1 MKGIKLEQMAD
12 AIAARN
18 IAQMLLLMVLLGLLT
33 CAVAVG
39 ARAVYADA
47 VVAVY
52 ADDAW
57 VLLLKPLHVTFLE
70 QKFKSMLTLQ
80 IFTSLLHN

>member
-1 MKGIKLEQMAD
+1 MH
-12 AIAARN
+12 
-18 IAQMLLLMVLLGLLT
+18 VLT

-70 QKFKSMLTLQ
+70 QKFKSMSTLQ

>member
-1 MKGIKLEQMAD
+1 MKGIKWEQMAD

-39 ARAVYADA
+39 AGV
-47 VVAVY
+47 
-52 ADDAW
+52 
-57 VLLLKPLHVTFLE
+57 
-70 QKFKSMLTLQ
+70 M
-80 IFTSLLHN
+80 